1 MDKTK
6 ILQLY
11 MKIAEQSTLEIE
23 EMEKTIGSVK
33 KNAWQ

>member
-11 MKIAEQSTLEIE
+11 LKIAEQSTIEIE
-23 EMEKTIGSVK
+23 EVEKTIESVK
-33 KNAWQ
+33 KNTWQ